1 MENIKF
7 SNCEG
12 VEYEIKWRKPHRSYN
27 ADGLCCNPQVKDP
40 KILIDPTLRENRSL
54 SVLIEEVTHAF
65 FWDKSE
71 ETITKFGNTV
81 TRCLSREGWKRDDK
95 DK

>member
-12 VEYEIKWRKPHRSYN
+12 VEYEIKWRKPHSSYN
-27 ADGLCCNPQVKDP
+27 ADGLCCNPQIKDP
-40 KILIDPTLRENRSL
+40 KILIDPTLKENRSL

-65 FWDKSE
+65 FWDIPEKDAR
-71 ETITKFGNTV
+71 KFAP
-81 TRCLSREGWKRDDK
+81 RLAKIIKKAGWVKGGSD
-95 DK
+95 

>member
-27 ADGLCCNPQVKDP
+27 ADGLCCNPEIKDP
-40 KILIDPTLRENRSL
+40 KILIDPTLRENRAL

-65 FWDKSE
+65 FWDIPEKDAR
-71 ETITKFGNTV
+71 KFAPRLAKIIKKAGWAK
-81 TRCLSREGWKRDDK
+81 RESD
-95 DK
+95 